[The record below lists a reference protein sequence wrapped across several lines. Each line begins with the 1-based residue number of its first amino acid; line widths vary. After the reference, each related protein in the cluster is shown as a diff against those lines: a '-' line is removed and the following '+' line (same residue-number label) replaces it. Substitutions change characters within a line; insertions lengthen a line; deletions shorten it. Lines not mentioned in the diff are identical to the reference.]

1 MPSKGVIFMRIVDLF
16 SGAGGLTFG
25 FYYRLKGD
33 TFVRN
38 RKNTFLFANEYNR
51 LAGDAFEA
59 NYPDIPLLRNDIKTI
74 TEAQVR
80 DLIGEEPVDIII
92 GGPPCQSFS
101 TIGKRRYDDKAK
113 LYTEYIR
120 LLSIIRPKMF
130 LFENVKGMLSMRE
143 QISVLDDEGNEQL
156 DENGKIITK
165 PGDLILD
172 VIKKSFANIDAQTGY
187 TLVGEEVLDAVDYGV
202 PQHRERVFLVGVRN
216 DLVGRIKWSYP
227 KPKFGSEKKPYRT
240 VREAISDLPTLA
252 EGERIEEYSNATQN
266 YYQRLLRGDT
276 QRLTLHYCGTHNEK
290 LRRVIA
296 AVRPGKG
303 RAYINSLVDKGK
315 LPKLC
320 RLTSGYANTYGRLV
334 ASKPCTTITNN
345 MCTPSALR
353 CIHYK
358 QNRELT
364 PREGARIQSFP
375 DWFIF
380 RGEKANVT
388 TQIGNAV
395 PPLLAICI
403 ARQIEKVLRGMQNGD
418 IEQ

>member
-172 VIKKSFANIDAQTGY
+172 VIKKSLRI
-187 TLVGEEVLDAVDYGV
+187 LM
-202 PQHRERVFLVGVRN
+202 HRR
-216 DLVGRIKWSYP
+216 
-227 KPKFGSEKKPYRT
+227 
-240 VREAISDLPTLA
+240 
-252 EGERIEEYSNATQN
+252 
-266 YYQRLLRGDT
+266 DT
-276 QRLTLHYCGTHNEK
+276 
-290 LRRVIA
+290 
-296 AVRPGKG
+296 
-303 RAYINSLVDKGK
+303 
-315 LPKLC
+315 
-320 RLTSGYANTYGRLV
+320 
-334 ASKPCTTITNN
+334 
-345 MCTPSALR
+345 
-353 CIHYK
+353 
-358 QNRELT
+358 
-364 PREGARIQSFP
+364 
-375 DWFIF
+375 
-380 RGEKANVT
+380 
-388 TQIGNAV
+388 
-395 PPLLAICI
+395 PLLVKKC
-403 ARQIEKVLRGMQNGD
+403 
-418 IEQ
+418 

>member
-1 MPSKGVIFMRIVDLF
+1 MPGKGVIFMRIVDLF

-38 RKNTFLFANEYNR
+38 RKSTFLFANEYNR

-143 QISVLDDEGNEQL
+143 QIPVLGDEGNEQL
-156 DENGKIITK
+156 DEDGKIITK

-172 VIKKSFANIDAQTGY
+172 VIKKSFANIDARTGY

-227 KPKFGSEKKPYRT
+227 KPKFGSRKKPYRT
-240 VREAISDLPTLA
+240 VQEAISDLPTLA

-290 LRRVIA
+290 LRQVIA

-403 ARQIEKVLRGMQNGD
+403 AQQIEKVLRGM
-418 IEQ
+418 

>member
-1 MPSKGVIFMRIVDLF
+1 MRIVDLF

-38 RKNTFLFANEYNR
+38 RKNTFVFANEYNE
-51 LAGDAFEA
+51 LAGEAFSE
-59 NYPDIPLLRNDIKTI
+59 NYPDIPLLLCDIKAI
-74 TEAQVR
+74 TETR
-80 DLIGEEPVDIII
+80 IREMIGEEPVDLII
-92 GGPPCQSFS
+92 GGPPCQSYS
-101 TIGKRRYDDKAK
+101 TIGRRRYDDKAR

-120 LLSIIRPKMF
+120 LLAIIRPKMF

-143 QISVLDDEGNEQL
+143 QIPVLDAEGNPQL
-156 DENGKIITK
+156 DEQGETITE

-172 VIKKSFANIDAQTGY
+172 VIKRSFADVDERTGY
-187 TLVGEEVLDAVDYGV
+187 TLVGEKVLDAVDYGV

-216 DLVGRIKWSYP
+216 DLVGRIQWAYP
-227 KPKFGSEKKPYRT
+227 KPKFGKGKKPYRT
-240 VREAISDLPTLA
+240 LEEAISDLPALA
-252 EGERIEEYSNATQN
+252 EGETVERYRGAAKNH
-266 YYQRLLRGDT
+266 YQRLLRGDT
-276 QRLTLHYCGTHNEK
+276 ERLTLHYCGTHNKK
-290 LRRVIA
+290 LRQVIA

-303 RAYINSLVDKGK
+303 RAYINSLVKQGK
-315 LPKLC
+315 LPKSC
-320 RLTSGYANTYGRLV
+320 RLTSGYENTYGRLV
-334 ASKPCTTITNN
+334 AGKPCTTITNN

-380 RGEKANVT
+380 RGKKANVT

-395 PPLLAICI
+395 PPLLAICM

-418 IEQ
+418 VDQ